1 MAEKEFT
8 PRQLSQFDG
17 REGRPAYIACRGNV
31 YDVSESFLWMDGRHQ
46 ALHQA
51 GADLTEALDSAP
63 HGEDLLER
71 VPRIGKLVP

>member
-8 PRQLSQFDG
+8 PKQLSRFDG
-17 REGRPAYIACRGNV
+17 KEGRPADIAYRGNV
-31 YDVSESFLWMDGRHQ
+31 YDVSDSFLWIGGRHQ

-51 GADLTEALDSAP
+51 GADLTDVLDSAP

-71 VPRIGKLVP
+71 VPRIGRLIP